1 MNSKTI
7 SLLAV
12 LGVGGYIAYSLYK
25 KGQSGSPNSGY
36 TPSTPSGGKTPT
48 GKKKK
53 LSYDDVMKL
62 INATLNTFSDI
73 KLTYDQ
79 KVTAVN
85 EIKQMI
91 DAGKSQQDIYIAMG
105 NKYKLTTTQV
115 DSIIQ
120 KLYA

>member
-36 TPSTPSGGKTPT
+36 TPSTPSGGNST
-48 GKKKK
+48 GKKK
-53 LSYDDVMKL
+53 LTFDEVMKL
-62 INATLNTFSDI
+62 INATLDTFSNI

-79 KVTAVN
+79 KVTAIN
-85 EIKQMI
+85 DIKQLI
-91 DAGKSQQDIYIAMG
+91 DAGKSQQEIYITMG